1 MKSRGSYL
9 SLYPRKSLSLLLFF
23 AVVSAGL
30 VLSPTLGFSFYSAQP
45 AFGQAI
51 PEAETETITAENTLA
66 PPLTPDQEQQIEQ
79 QQDQQPASDPILLTS
94 IELLELVDKA
104 GDASLESS
112 YLRMS
117 PGAGDEECCQL
128 IQYTPGPLG
137 VAGITFK
144 ENGVLDLS
152 NAKRVVFFAMGQ
164 KGGETMKFLAAGR
177 TSENS
182 SLNNGSPTPVPS
194 SVNSSTPLPEG
205 IFSDKQFG
213 KVTQDVVLEKN
224 WNRYQISLEGL
235 DLNDI
240 TDPFGFVVTSVNSSG
255 APVTFNLKGVTYD
268 TKPATDPLNT
278 LEGNSTLSSSNSTNL
293 SSPSNSTEFAPSN
306 STNLSSPSNST
317 EFAPSNS
324 TNLSSPSNSTEFA
337 PSNSTNLSSP
347 SNSTEFAP
355 SVLSESQA
363 KSTDLDR
370 NGKSAI
376 QIQKPDLVG
385 NHDTIESNDNNSSA
399 SDVNPSQNPTLAPS
413 NRTNTTST
421 FSEPVPGLTSALST
435 DKNEISHPIPPF
447 VSSSF
452 LPANFS
458 SLNLTVAQQLEPRSS
473 NSLDTGPPIIN
484 DQSSSEN
491 LSRTSV
497 YSFEGT
503 IPSDNQEETSSII
516 DPAQSDPLILTNPLY
531 PLTLNS
537 SIVASD
543 ETLYSLPYSQLEPAQ
558 QQSFL
563 PSEAFSPAFSDI
575 TPPDTIV
582 PLVID
587 SNTGSPIQNGGV
599 LDSGSVLSVSF
610 EGLDETSNSVAGY
623 QCSVDGLASYYCTS
637 PISLDNTKLSV
648 GTSTSAQLGSSIHTF
663 HVSAVDAA
671 GNVDPSPASFEW
683 SVNNNGQDNIVR
695 DTIAIDTKII
705 SAVDSNNEPVM
716 NESSI
721 SLSSSQSPGL
731 NASYQ
736 FSDPSPAANTITFS
750 FEATDNNN
758 FVAGYECASFMSSIL
773 PEQIEF
779 VPCASPLVL
788 ELPASSPTP
797 SSVNNIDNT
806 IVFQV
811 RARDSSG
818 NVESSPATF
827 LLTTY
832 PATGLSEGR
841 SDYGTD
847 LPPQPD
853 PLLQQQLPQDPLLQQ
868 QLPQDPLLQQQ
879 LPQDPL
885 LQQQLPQD
893 PLLQQQLPQDPL
905 LQQQPGITIQGP
917 FPGTEQS
924 GLKSQQGIIQGPL
937 DSHVQ
942 HELVGQNI
950 LPSPL
955 ALPTLTG
962 QQPAL
967 PSGTTIY
974 GNTDVGTSGSSDAN

>member
-9 SLYPRKSLSLLLFF
+9 SLYPSKSLSLLLFF

-30 VLSPTLGFSFYSAQP
+30 VLSPALGVSLYGVQP
-45 AFGQAI
+45 AFGQGI

-182 SLNNGSPTPVPS
+182 SLNNGSPSTIPS
-194 SVNSSTPLPEG
+194 SVNGSTPLPEG

-235 DLNDI
+235 DLKDI

-268 TKPATDPLNT
+268 TKPATDPLDT
-278 LEGNSTLSSSNSTNL
+278 LEGNSTL
-293 SSPSNSTEFAPSN
+293 APSN

-317 EFAPSNS
+317 KF
-324 TNLSSPSNSTEFA
+324 
-337 PSNSTNLSSP
+337 
-347 SNSTEFAP
+347 
-355 SVLSESQA
+355 
-363 KSTDLDR
+363 
-370 NGKSAI
+370 AI
-376 QIQKPDLVG
+376 QIQKSDLVG
-385 NHDTIESNDNNSSA
+385 NLDTIESNDNNSSA
-399 SDVNPSQNPTLAPS
+399 SDMNLSQDPALVPS
-413 NRTNTTST
+413 NSTNTTST
-421 FSEPVPGLTSALST
+421 FSEPAPSLTSALST
-435 DKNEISHPIPPF
+435 DKNKISNPLPPF
-447 VSSSF
+447 MPSSF

-458 SLNLTVAQQLEPRSS
+458 SLNLTIAQQLEPRSS
-473 NSLDTGPPIIN
+473 NSLDIGPTISN
-484 DQSSSEN
+484 DRSWSEN
-491 LSRTSV
+491 SSRTSD
-497 YSFEGT
+497 YSLEG
-503 IPSDNQEETSSII
+503 IMASDNQEETSSAVNQ
-516 DPAQSDPLILTNPLY
+516 AQSDPLVLPSPLY

-537 SIVASD
+537 SSVASD
-543 ETLYSLPYSQLEPAQ
+543 EALYPLPYSQLQPAQ
-558 QQSFL
+558 QQPFL

-575 TPPDTIV
+575 TPPDTII

-599 LDSGSVLSVSF
+599 LDSGSVPSVSF
-610 EGLDETSNSVAGY
+610 EGLDETGDSVAGY
-623 QCSVDGLASYYCTS
+623 QCSIDGLASYYCNS
-637 PISLDNTKLSV
+637 PISLDNTQLSI
-648 GTSTSAQLGSSIHTF
+648 GTATSAQLGNSIHTF

-671 GNVDPSPASFEW
+671 GNVDPSPASFDW
-683 SVNNNGQDNIVR
+683 SLNNNGQDNIVR

-736 FSDPSPAANTITFS
+736 LSDPSSAANTITFS

-779 VPCASPLVL
+779 VPCVSPLEL
-788 ELPASSPTP
+788 ELPAASPML
-797 SSVNNIDNT
+797 SSVNIIDNT

-827 LLTTY
+827 LLATY
-832 PATGLSEGR
+832 SATGLSEGL
-841 SDYGTD
+841 SDEGTE
-847 LPPQPD
+847 LPLQPD

-868 QLPQDPLLQQQ
+868 QL
-879 LPQDPL
+879 
-885 LQQQLPQD
+885 
-893 PLLQQQLPQDPL
+893 
-905 LQQQPGITIQGP
+905 
-917 FPGTEQS
+917 
-924 GLKSQQGIIQGPL
+924 
-937 DSHVQ
+937 
-942 HELVGQNI
+942 
-950 LPSPL
+950 
-955 ALPTLTG
+955 
-962 QQPAL
+962 
-967 PSGTTIY
+967 
-974 GNTDVGTSGSSDAN
+974 

>member
-9 SLYPRKSLSLLLFF
+9 SLYPSKSLSLLLFF

-30 VLSPTLGFSFYSAQP
+30 VLSPALGVSLYGVQP
-45 AFGQAI
+45 AFGQGI

-182 SLNNGSPTPVPS
+182 SLNNGSPTTIPS
-194 SVNSSTPLPEG
+194 SVNGSTPLPEG

-235 DLNDI
+235 DLKDI

-268 TKPATDPLNT
+268 TKPATDPLDT
-278 LEGNSTLSSSNSTNL
+278 LEGNST
-293 SSPSNSTEFAPSN
+293 PAPSN

-370 NGKSAI
+370 NEKSAI
-376 QIQKPDLVG
+376 QIQKSDLVG
-385 NHDTIESNDNNSSA
+385 NLDTIESNDNNSSA
-399 SDVNPSQNPTLAPS
+399 SDMNLSQDPALVPS
-413 NRTNTTST
+413 NSTNTTST
-421 FSEPVPGLTSALST
+421 FSEPAPSLTSALST
-435 DKNEISHPIPPF
+435 DKNKISNPLPPF
-447 VSSSF
+447 MPSSF

-458 SLNLTVAQQLEPRSS
+458 SLNLTIAQQLEPRTS
-473 NSLDTGPPIIN
+473 NSLDIGPTISN
-484 DQSSSEN
+484 DRSWSEN
-491 LSRTSV
+491 SSRTSD
-497 YSFEGT
+497 YSLEG
-503 IPSDNQEETSSII
+503 IMASDNQAETSSAVNQ
-516 DPAQSDPLILTNPLY
+516 AQSDPLVLPSPLY

-537 SIVASD
+537 SSVASD
-543 ETLYSLPYSQLEPAQ
+543 EALYPLPYSQLQPAQ
-558 QQSFL
+558 QQPFL

-575 TPPDTIV
+575 TPPDTII

-599 LDSGSVLSVSF
+599 LDSGSVPSVSF
-610 EGLDETSNSVAGY
+610 EGLDETGDSVAGY
-623 QCSVDGLASYYCTS
+623 QCSIDGLASYYCNS
-637 PISLDNTKLSV
+637 PISLDNTQLSI
-648 GTSTSAQLGSSIHTF
+648 GTATSTQLGNSIHTF

-671 GNVDPSPASFEW
+671 GNVDPSPASFDW
-683 SVNNNGQDNIVR
+683 SLNNNGQDNIVR

-736 FSDPSPAANTITFS
+736 LSDPSSAANTITFS
-750 FEATDNNN
+750 FEATNNNN

-779 VPCASPLVL
+779 VPCASPLDL
-788 ELPASSPTP
+788 ELPAASPTL
-797 SSVNNIDNT
+797 SSVNIIDNT

-832 PATGLSEGR
+832 SATRLSEGL
-841 SDYGTD
+841 SDEGTE
-847 LPPQPD
+847 LPPQLD

-868 QLPQDPLLQQQ
+868 QL
-879 LPQDPL
+879 
-885 LQQQLPQD
+885 
-893 PLLQQQLPQDPL
+893 
-905 LQQQPGITIQGP
+905 
-917 FPGTEQS
+917 
-924 GLKSQQGIIQGPL
+924 
-937 DSHVQ
+937 
-942 HELVGQNI
+942 
-950 LPSPL
+950 
-955 ALPTLTG
+955 
-962 QQPAL
+962 
-967 PSGTTIY
+967 
-974 GNTDVGTSGSSDAN
+974 

>member
-1 MKSRGSYL
+1 MKSGGSYL
-9 SLYPRKSLSLLLFF
+9 SLYPSKSLSLLLFF

-30 VLSPTLGFSFYSAQP
+30 VLSPTLGVSLYSVEP
-45 AFGQAI
+45 AFGQGI

-112 YLRMS
+112 YLKMS

-182 SLNNGSPTPVPS
+182 SLNNGSPSTIPS
-194 SVNSSTPLPEG
+194 SVNGSTPLPEG

-224 WNRYQISLEGL
+224 WNRYQISVEGL
-235 DLNDI
+235 DLKDI

-268 TKPATDPLNT
+268 TKPATDPLDT
-278 LEGNSTLSSSNSTNL
+278 LEGNST
-293 SSPSNSTEFAPSN
+293 P
-306 STNLSSPSNST
+306 
-317 EFAPSNS
+317 
-324 TNLSSPSNSTEFA
+324 A

-370 NGKSAI
+370 NEKSAI
-376 QIQKPDLVG
+376 QIQKSDLVG
-385 NHDTIESNDNNSSA
+385 NLDTIESNDNNSSA
-399 SDVNPSQNPTLAPS
+399 SDMNLSQDPALVPS
-413 NRTNTTST
+413 NSTNTTST
-421 FSEPVPGLTSALST
+421 FSEPAPSLTSALST
-435 DKNEISHPIPPF
+435 DKNKISNPLPPF
-447 VSSSF
+447 MPSSF

-458 SLNLTVAQQLEPRSS
+458 SLNLTIAQQLEPRSS
-473 NSLDTGPPIIN
+473 NSLDVGPTISN
-484 DQSSSEN
+484 DRSWSEN
-491 LSRTSV
+491 SSRTSD
-497 YSFEGT
+497 YSLEG
-503 IPSDNQEETSSII
+503 IIASDNQEETSSAVNQ
-516 DPAQSDPLILTNPLY
+516 AQSDPLVLPSPLY

-537 SIVASD
+537 SSVASD
-543 ETLYSLPYSQLEPAQ
+543 EALYPLPYSQLQPAQ
-558 QQSFL
+558 QQPFL

-575 TPPDTIV
+575 TPPDTII

-599 LDSGSVLSVSF
+599 LDSGSVPSVSF
-610 EGLDETSNSVAGY
+610 EGLDETGDSVAGY
-623 QCSVDGLASYYCTS
+623 QCSIDGLASYYCNS
-637 PISLDNTKLSV
+637 PISLDNTQLSI
-648 GTSTSAQLGSSIHTF
+648 GTATSAQLGNSIHTF

-671 GNVDPSPASFEW
+671 GNVDPSPASFDW
-683 SVNNNGQDNIVR
+683 SLNNNGQDNIVR

-736 FSDPSPAANTITFS
+736 LSDPSPAANTITFS

-779 VPCASPLVL
+779 VPCASPLEL
-788 ELPASSPTP
+788 ELPAASPTL
-797 SSVNNIDNT
+797 SSVNIIDNT

-832 PATGLSEGR
+832 SATGLSEGL
-841 SDYGTD
+841 SDEGTE

-868 QLPQDPLLQQQ
+868 LP
-879 LPQDPL
+879 
-885 LQQQLPQD
+885 
-893 PLLQQQLPQDPL
+893 
-905 LQQQPGITIQGP
+905 GTTIQGP

-924 GLKSQQGIIQGPL
+924 GQTSQQGIIQGPL

-942 HELVGQNI
+942 HELVGQNT

-955 ALPTLTG
+955 TLPTLTG

-974 GNTDVGTSGSSDAN
+974 GNTDVRTSGSSDAN